1 MTQSQLLGTQKRK
14 SGLFICL
21 YKPQPNNNK
30 RLRFLWYDP
39 KIGCVRRQAIYFL
52 NSVILYYMNKQ
63 KAIGPKGKICFTTPL
78 EETKEIYYCVIIK
91 EIILWETDDKSVVN
105 VVVHKSKVHI

>member
-1 MTQSQLLGTQKRK
+1 
-14 SGLFICL
+14 
-21 YKPQPNNNK
+21 
-30 RLRFLWYDP
+30 
-39 KIGCVRRQAIYFL
+39 
-52 NSVILYYMNKQ
+52 MNKK